1 MPGSPLSLSGPVPA
15 GNRRP
20 RRDLPPRPGRLTTAP
35 EQYPDDSLVRP
46 SRRTPT
52 RSVTSRSSSRNAAL
66 VAMPMAATVPTVV
79 LLVVAVVT
87 VLATKAVE
95 VSSARAAG
103 ALPPVVVELMV
114 M

>member
-1 MPGSPLSLSGPVPA
+1 M
-15 GNRRP
+15 
-20 RRDLPPRPGRLTTAP
+20 
-35 EQYPDDSLVRP
+35 
-46 SRRTPT
+46 
-52 RSVTSRSSSRNAAL
+52 
-66 VAMPMAATVPTVV
+66 AMPMAATVPTVV